1 MIKFLLRID
10 AATYEK
16 LQAAASRSHRSVNG
30 LINYLIEEYLKKE
43 GK

>member
-10 AATYEK
+10 GAVYEK
-16 LQAAASRSHRSVNG
+16 LQKAASKSHRSVNG
-30 LINYLIEEYLKKE
+30 LINYLIEEFLNKE